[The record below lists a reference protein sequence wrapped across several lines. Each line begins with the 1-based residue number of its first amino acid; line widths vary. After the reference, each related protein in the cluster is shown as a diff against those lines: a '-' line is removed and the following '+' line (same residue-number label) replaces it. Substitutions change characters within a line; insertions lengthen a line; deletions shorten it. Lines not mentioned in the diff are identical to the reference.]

1 MEKAL
6 DREGAPA
13 PLILSS
19 FRRTASRVVAVCY
32 SLYAII
38 GVSTFLL
45 EPLSQLAI
53 FFSFSM
59 TASATCAVPTAV
71 GSARAQR
78 LGRAGIERHQIPQ
91 RLATVA
97 DERRR

>member
-59 TASATCAVPTAV
+59 TLDIVWKSLLFSIIMGMV
-71 GSARAQR
+71 GGVLPSLRAARM
-78 LGRAGIERHQIPQ
+78 GIVDALRES
-91 RLATVA
+91 
-97 DERRR
+97 